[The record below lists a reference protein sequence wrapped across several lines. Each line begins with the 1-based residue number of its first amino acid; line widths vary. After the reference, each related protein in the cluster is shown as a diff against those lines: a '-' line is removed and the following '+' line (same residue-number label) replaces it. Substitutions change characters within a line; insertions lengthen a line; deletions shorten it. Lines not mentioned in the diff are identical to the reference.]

1 MPAGAPDDGVLSLAG
16 DLREVFASPRW
27 ARRAARLAAVAL
39 LSAAAIM
46 TGRMVGRMGQG
57 TRTVH
62 AIAPTGSQ
70 ARPQGAA
77 TEVRSWPLAEP
88 GAGRR

>member
-1 MPAGAPDDGVLSLAG
+1 MLTLAG
-16 DLREVFASPRW
+16 DLREGYVPPHHW
-27 ARRAARLAAVAL
+27 VRRAARLAAVAL

-57 TRTVH
+57 AGTVR

-88 GAGRR
+88 GVGRR